1 MHHFKT
7 KIRMK
12 TLIKN
17 CTILPMS
24 DERYFVG
31 SILIEGNRIAIV
43 SENPDLNVE
52 ADVVIDGTDKI
63 AMPGM
68 INTHT
73 HAAMT
78 LMRGYADDMELMD
91 WLQNKIWPMEAKL
104 TSDAIYRGAKL
115 GIEEMLRS
123 GTTTYV
129 DMYWDIEANARAID
143 ESGIRCY
150 FSITAMDRNIDA
162 VEASIDQDVQKYKN
176 CSEGRMGLMIAPHAP
191 YTCSPNTLQ
200 RCVTIAKK
208 HDLRL
213 HIHLCETRTEVE
225 TIKAQYGVSPV
236 VYCEQAG
243 VFDVPVLAAHCVHV
257 SDEDIDKLRHYGVSV
272 AHNPMS
278 NLKLAS
284 GIAPVAK
291 MMSQGINVSIGT
303 DGAASNNNLDMLE
316 EVRIASL
323 LQKNFTND
331 PTALK
336 AYDALRMVTV
346 SGAKAIGQES
356 ELGEIKEGMLAD
368 IVLINA
374 KSPHLNP
381 LHNVIAS
388 LVYAGN
394 GGDVTDVIING
405 KLVWTSEQS

>member
-1 MHHFKT
+1 
-7 KIRMK
+7 MK

-24 DERYFVG
+24 SERYFVG
-31 SILIEGNRIAIV
+31 SIVVEGNRIVTV
-43 SENPDLNVE
+43 SENPYLDVE
-52 ADVVIDGTDKI
+52 VDTVIDASDKI
-63 AMPGM
+63 AMPGI

-73 HAAMT
+73 HSAMT

-91 WLQNKIWPMEAKL
+91 WLQNKIWPIEAKL
-104 TSDAIYRGAKL
+104 TSEDIYNGAKL
-115 GIEEMLRS
+115 GVQEMLRS

-129 DMYWDIEANARAID
+129 DMYWDIAANARVIN

-162 VEASIDQDVQKYKN
+162 VEASIDEDVKKYN
-176 CSEGRMGLMIAPHAP
+176 GSADGRMRVMIAPHAP
-191 YTCSPNTLQ
+191 YTCSPDTLR
-200 RCVTIAKK
+200 RCVKIAKK

-213 HIHLCETRTEVE
+213 HIHLCETVSELQ
-225 TIKAQYGVSPV
+225 TIRSQYGVSPV
-236 VYCEQAG
+236 EYCEQAG

-257 SDEDIDKLRHYGVSV
+257 SDEDIDKLKQYNVSV

-284 GIAPVAK
+284 GVAPVVK
-291 MMSQGINVSIGT
+291 MMSKGINVAIGT
-303 DGAASNNNLDMLE
+303 DGAASNNNLDMFE

-336 AYDALRMVTV
+336 AYYALRMITV
-346 SGAKAIGQES
+346 AGAKAIGREG

-368 IVLINA
+368 IILLNA

-388 LVYAGN
+388 IVYAAN
-394 GGDVTDVIING
+394 GGDVTDVMVDG
-405 KLVWTSEQS
+405 KLIIKS